1 MYEQNDRHEAIR
13 EIQRYLL
20 ELYYDT
26 NSAFPVIINGE
37 YDAATRAAV
46 QDYQSKR
53 SLPPTG
59 EVDRATF
66 DSLYRD
72 YLAARALR
80 LSPDTIPPDTRLPVT
95 IGSAGSG
102 VANLQRL
109 MNFLAERYGIT
120 ERSDTGGVYSY
131 ASSAVARAIQR
142 IYRLPE
148 DGAVDGTF
156 YAKMLRDYD
165 YPAPPGIA
173 E

>member
-1 MYEQNDRHEAIR
+1 MYEQTDKQEAIR

-26 NSAFPVIINGE
+26 GSAFPVIINGE

-46 QDYQSKR
+46 LDYQSQR
-53 SLPPTG
+53 GLPPTG

-80 LSPDTIPPDTRLPVT
+80 LSPDTVPPDTPLPVT
-95 IGSAGSG
+95 IGATGNG
-102 VANLQRL
+102 VVNLQRL
-109 MNFLAERYGIT
+109 LNFLAERYGIP

-131 ASSAVARAIQR
+131 ASSVVARAIQR

-148 DGAVDGTF
+148 DGTVNGTF

-165 YPAPPGIA
+165 YPAPPSVT

>member
-1 MYEQNDRHEAIR
+1 MYEQNDKGEAVR

-20 ELYYDT
+20 ELFYDT
-26 NSAFPVIINGE
+26 DSSFPVIINGE

-46 QDYQSKR
+46 RNYQEKR
-53 SLPPTG
+53 GLPATG
-59 EVDRATF
+59 EVDRTTF
-66 DSLYRD
+66 DLLYSD
-72 YLAARALR
+72 YRAARALR
-80 LSPDTIPPDTRLPVT
+80 LSPVAIPPDTPLPVT
-95 IGSAGSG
+95 VGAAGEG
-102 VANLQRL
+102 VLNLQRL
-109 MNFLAERYGIT
+109 LNFLAERYGLP

-131 ASSAVARAIQR
+131 ASSVVARGIQR

-165 YPAPPGIA
+165 YPPLPGIT